1 MTPAR
6 SVSAIVVV
14 LVVAAAL
21 VVTVAKPW
29 RTSGGGRDDPHAS
42 TVKGGQ
48 LDRLLRATQG
58 AATSMPEADLVA
70 RGRGLFRS
78 SAVAKDGESCQSCH
92 TEGKAAAQLGTI
104 VHPTGPGDFTGPRDP
119 PSLIGVAD
127 TAPYRWTGNIA
138 TLQEMVVDTIV
149 NHFTAGASQPAAKTA
164 EQAAALV
171 AYLRTIKAPGTPFD
185 LGILSPPARRGER
198 LFQNKGGCIACHGG
212 PLFTDNRL
220 HNTLVPQA
228 AGASDPGATSPPHAF
243 NTPEMRD
250 LANSAPY
257 MHNGRFKTLRE
268 VVEFY
273 NSQSSVS
280 PLNLTPSE
288 VSDMVAYLESL

>member
-6 SVSAIVVV
+6 RVPAIVGVI
-14 LVVAAAL
+14 VVAAL
-21 VVTVAKPW
+21 VIAVARPGGP
-29 RTSGGGRDDPHAS
+29 SGREGDDPHAQ
-42 TVKGGQ
+42 TVRGGQ
-48 LDRLLRATQG
+48 LDRLLRATQA
-58 AATSMPEADLVA
+58 AATSVPEADLAA
-70 RGRGLFRS
+70 RGRLLFRS
-78 SAVAKDGESCQSCH
+78 SEVAKDGESCQSCH
-92 TEGKAAAQLGTI
+92 SEGKAAAELGTI
-104 VHPTGPGDFTGPRDP
+104 NHPTDPGDFTGPRDP

-127 TAPYRWTGNIA
+127 TAPYRWTGTVA

-149 NHFTAGASQPAAKTA
+149 NHFTAGASQPAGKTA
-164 EQAAALV
+164 EQTAALV
-171 AYLRTIKAPGTPFD
+171 AYLRTIKAPGTSFD
-185 LGILSPPARRGER
+185 LGTLSPAARRGER

-220 HNTLVPQA
+220 HNTLVPQV
-228 AGASDPGATSPPHAF
+228 AGASDPGASSPPHAF
-243 NTPEMRD
+243 NTPQLRD

-280 PLNLTPSE
+280 PLDLTPSE
-288 VSDMVAYLESL
+288 VSDLVAYLETL

>member
-1 MTPAR
+1 VTPAR
-6 SVSAIVVV
+6 RASAIVVV
-14 LVVAAAL
+14 VVVAAAL
-21 VVTVAKPW
+21 VVTLAGLR

-48 LDRLLRATQG
+48 LDRLLRATQA

-92 TEGKAAAQLGTI
+92 TEGKAAAELGTI
-104 VHPTGPGDFTGPRDP
+104 NHPTEPGDFTGPRDP

-127 TAPYRWTGNIA
+127 TAPYRWTGTVA
-138 TLQEMVVDTIV
+138 TLGEMVVDTIV
-149 NHFTAGASQPAAKTA
+149 NHFTAGASQPATKTA
-164 EQAAALV
+164 EQTAALV
-171 AYLRTIKAPGTPFD
+171 AYLRTIRAPGTPFD
-185 LGILSPPARRGER
+185 LGPLSPAARRGER
-198 LFQNKGGCIACHGG
+198 LFQNKGGCIVCHGG
-212 PLFTDNRL
+212 PLFTDNRR
-220 HNTLVPQA
+220 HNTLVPQT
-228 AGASDPGATSPPHAF
+228 AGATDPGAPAPPHSF
-243 NTPEMRD
+243 NTPQMRD

-280 PLNLTPSE
+280 PLDLTPSE
-288 VSDMVAYLESL
+288 VSDLVAYLESL